1 MIFGPVG
8 ATSFT
13 ISSIIVTRTDSD
25 IAEFK
30 KVYCSHTITTGT
42 CRLLEPFCVHTIST
56 TCPRYDPNSPSFF
69 ASAGPT
75 LHTLSSHSL
84 STGDFSRDPTCE
96 LDCELACELS

>member
-13 ISSIIVTRTDSD
+13 ISSITVTRTDSD

-30 KVYCSHTITTGT
+30 KV

-69 ASAGPT
+69 ASEDSIFPAALFFPPR
-75 LHTLSSHSL
+75 SL
-84 STGDFSRDPTCE
+84 W
-96 LDCELACELS
+96 

>member
-13 ISSIIVTRTDSD
+13 ISSITVARTDSD

-30 KVYCSHTITTGT
+30 KVYCSHTIATLT

-56 TCPRYDPNSPSFF
+56 TCPRYDPNSPSFL
-69 ASAGPT
+69 ASAGPMPHA
-75 LHTLSSHSL
+75 LL
-84 STGDFSRDPTCE
+84 
-96 LDCELACELS
+96 